1 MDRRGAAWPIRGL
14 QDRSPRTGLAPGR
27 VHVAWAHPQNVEI
40 LEFHWSWLPPVTGE
54 AWLTV
59 DQIRSWHCTKPSDWM
74 RPITWHG
81 ADGIRGNNMEIEAL
95 PPVLAK
101 PGLPSIKYD
110 RSIERSHRTGCDQSQ
125 RVFKNG
131 SAHFLDRKSVV

>member
-40 LEFHWSWLPPVTGE
+40 LEFHWSWLPPLTGE

-59 DQIRSWHCTKPSDWM
+59 DQIRS
-74 RPITWHG
+74 
-81 ADGIRGNNMEIEAL
+81 
-95 PPVLAK
+95 
-101 PGLPSIKYD
+101 
-110 RSIERSHRTGCDQSQ
+110 
-125 RVFKNG
+125 
-131 SAHFLDRKSVV
+131 